1 MTFPVLRVR
10 VLAQRH
16 SLHCPSGH
24 YSKRIMGIME
34 SFPGVG
40 GGGGEGGRGHILTRL
55 SLAYNLIGLSP
66 VRRIS
71 YELANK

>member
-24 YSKRIMGIME
+24 YSKRIMGIKE

-40 GGGGEGGRGHILTRL
+40 GEGGGGHILTRL
-55 SLAYNLIGLSP
+55 SLAYNLIGLSQ